1 MGIRC
6 VCEREMRVV
15 VTVMLVRVARAVQVD

>member
-6 VCEREMRVV
+6 VGEREMRVV
-15 VTVMLVRVARAVQVD
+15 VTVILVRVARAGHVD

>member
-6 VCEREMRVV
+6 VDEREMRVV
-15 VTVMLVRVARAVQVD
+15 MHVMLVRVARAGHVD